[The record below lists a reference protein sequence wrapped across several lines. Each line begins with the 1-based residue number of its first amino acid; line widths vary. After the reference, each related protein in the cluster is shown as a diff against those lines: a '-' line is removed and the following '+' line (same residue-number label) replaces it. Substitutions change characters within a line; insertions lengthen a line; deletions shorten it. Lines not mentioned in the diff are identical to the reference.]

1 MAIKGLT
8 DIRKLVVN
16 EKWYSLVQ
24 LHVDGEPVIPALLD
38 LLDEEDRSIRL
49 KAGQA
54 LGPISDVDVVAVV
67 PALIKLKQFVRDED
81 GNIDPDFS
89 SAAVAIGNNMNLE
102 ASIEVLKTAPHKRHE
117 MDEESLKRMREILG
131 KFRAEPPSGE
141 GITDGSTNLD
151 DYIYTPKHRRLK

>member
-1 MAIKGLT
+1 MT
-8 DIRKLVVN
+8 DIKKLVVN

-49 KAGQA
+49 KAAEA
-54 LGPISDVDVVAVV
+54 LGPISQVDVVAVV
-67 PALIKLKQFVRDED
+67 PGLIKLKQFVRNED

-89 SAAVAIGNNMNLE
+89 SAAAAIGNNMNLE

-117 MDEESLKRMREILG
+117 MDEKSLRRMREILDRI
-131 KFRAEPPSGE
+131 RAEPPSGE

-151 DYIYTPKHRRLK
+151 DYIYTPKHRRRK